1 MKAKPKLCSFCGKIA
16 PLWKSNPKTC
26 HACARKQATTEAIE
40 RSKGE
45 HNHKGLTAS
54 EDGKPAKV
62 FKYRTAEI
70 KKVSTK
76 QQKLNA
82 AYKVLR
88 DAFMKKRK
96 YCEARLEGCTG
107 KATECHHKAG
117 RGEYLLDDTKYLALC
132 HNCHVFITEHSQFA
146 MERGFSESRLSKAI

>member
-1 MKAKPKLCSFCGKIA
+1 MA
-16 PLWKSNPKTC
+16 KTC
-26 HACARKQATTEAIE
+26 EWEKGCCWPVF
-40 RSKGE
+40 SKGLC
-45 HNHKGLTAS
+45 HSHWKMVYGKPLKKFKPLTQT
-54 EDGKPAKV
+54 EDGEEAKF
-62 FKYRTAEI
+62 FKYQTAEI
-70 KKVSTK
+70 KKVSTR

-88 DAFMKKRK
+88 DAFIKKKK
-96 YCEARLEGCTG
+96 YCVARLDGCTG
-107 KATECHHKAG
+107 NATECHHKAG